1 MALSAEQRFDLI
13 RENLGEILNPELI
26 ESILKEGRNPRVYW
40 GTATTGKPH
49 SGYFVAALKIAQL
62 LAAGCEVVILLADV
76 HAFLDS
82 MKAPLELVENR
93 VKYYQKII
101 TAILEAVGVSTEKLE
116 FVLGSSYQRNSDY
129 VMDVYRLAA
138 LTSEHDCRKAG
149 AEIVKQSTNAPLSGL
164 LYPIL
169 QVLDEEY
176 LKVDA
181 ELGGLDQRKLFVAAT
196 EWLPKLGYRKRAHL
210 ITPMVAG
217 LSGGKMSSSVEDSK
231 IDLLDPPEV
240 VAKKIRK
247 SEAVPKIV
255 EHNGIIALVEFVL
268 LPAAAL
274 AGTKEFRVE
283 RRDAEPL
290 IYTDIQQLK
299 DDYANDILTPQSLK
313 PAAAEALT
321 RLMAPIHD
329 AYQASAE
336 WQEITLKAYPPPVVQ
351 KKQKKVKDRGSRH
364 PGAAKE
370 QELPERPKEE

>member
-1 MALSAEQRFDLI
+1 MASPSNSSMDLI
-13 RENLGEILNPELI
+13 RENLAEILNPEII
-26 ESILKEGRNPRVYW
+26 ESILTENKRPVRVYW

-49 SGYFVAALKIAQL
+49 SGYFTPAVKIAQL

-93 VKYYQKII
+93 VKYYQKTI
-101 TAILEAVGVSTEKLE
+101 TAILQAVGVSTEKLE

-138 LTSEHDCRKAG
+138 LTSEHDAKKAG
-149 AEIVKQSTNAPLSGL
+149 AEIVKQSNNAPLSGL

-196 EWLPKLGYRKRAHL
+196 EWLPKLGYEKRAHL
-210 ITPMVAG
+210 ITPMVPG
-217 LSGGKMSSSVEDSK
+217 LSGGKMSSSIEDSK

-247 SEAVPKIV
+247 SEAAPRVV
-255 EHNGIIALVEFVL
+255 ENNGVIALVEFVL

-274 AGTKEFRVE
+274 TGKKEFRVE
-283 RRDAEPL
+283 RRDADPL

-299 DDYANDILTPQSLK
+299 DDYTNDVLTPQLLK
-313 PAAAEALT
+313 PAVADGLT
-321 RLMAPIHD
+321 RLMAPIHE
-329 AYQASAE
+329 AYQASPE

-351 KKQKKVKDRGSRH
+351 KKQKKVKDKGSRH
-364 PGAAKE
+364 PGANKE
-370 QELPERPKEE
+370 QELPERPKA